1 MSERAPLAGRFPLSA
16 AFELTARCNLRCRM
30 CFIRVDERRIRELG
44 ARELTAAEW
53 IGLARQAAEM
63 GTLNLLLTGGEPML
77 RPDFAEIYEAVMGM
91 GFFITLYTNATLITP
106 EIRELLTRLPPH
118 KIGVTLYGA
127 SPETYERT
135 CGTAAGYERAL
146 EGISFLNG
154 LPGKLEIRTTLI
166 KDNVKDLDG
175 IRALAGSFG
184 RHVPFT
190 ISNIVSKAVR
200 GGVCDVEACRLSP
213 EEQLELYIDETV
225 RTALEA
231 ADPLAGTQAEAKLR
245 NELSHVPLQKHRQ
258 ECESGIRSGKG
269 PRASLFGCGAG
280 MDQYAVAWDGRL
292 IGCQML
298 DQRGTDGLQGLRQAW
313 EQFPETVALP
323 QFDPIC
329 LGCTR
334 KQDCM
339 ACPATRLAESGSLGG
354 IPEYSCRLVELSTN
368 FDVERIRSIYSNEK
382 VHKTG
387 NQVSNHSHY

>member
-16 AFELTARCNLRCRM
+16 AFELTARCNLHCRM

-77 RPDFAEIYEAVMGM
+77 RPDFPEIYEAVMGM

-200 GGVCDVEACRLSP
+200 GGVCNVEACRLSP
-213 EEQLELYIDETV
+213 EEQLRLFTRATLHAMMELT
-225 RTALEA
+225 
-231 ADPLAGTQAEAKLR
+231 DPIRKPSAECKLR
-245 NELSHVPLQKHRQ
+245 NEFERAEKSASRRKEKPGLLQSTVGRT
-258 ECESGIRSGKG
+258 
-269 PRASLFGCGAG
+269 SLFGCASG
-280 MDQYAVAWDGRL
+280 MDRFAVTWDGRL

-298 DQRGTDGLQGLRQAW
+298 DSRGTDALVGLSRAW
-313 EQFPETVALP
+313 EEYPQTVSP
-323 QFDPIC
+323 YRTDPLC
-329 LGCTR
+329 EGCGR
-334 KQDCM
+334 RGDCM
-339 ACPATRLAESGSLGG
+339 VCPATRLAESGSLGG
-354 IPEYSCRLVELSTN
+354 IPEYNCRIAKLSQE
-368 FDVERIRSIYSNEK
+368 FCLDEIEGLLENEK
-382 VHKTG
+382 VH
-387 NQVSNHSHY
+387 